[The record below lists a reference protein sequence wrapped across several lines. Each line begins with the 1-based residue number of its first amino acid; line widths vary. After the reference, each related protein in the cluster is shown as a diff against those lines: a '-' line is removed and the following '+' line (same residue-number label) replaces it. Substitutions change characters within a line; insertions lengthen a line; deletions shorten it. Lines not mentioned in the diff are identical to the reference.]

1 MKNIKISYIC
11 MGILLIIQ
19 FGIILYFAVNK
30 INYHPDEIFSY
41 GLANSTR
48 GPYFTSDEEYLDNW
62 HNTSYFREY
71 LTVQEEDKF
80 NYNYLIENQKKD
92 VHPPLYYVLLN
103 TVSSLT
109 PNIFSKWTGIGIN
122 ILCCFITSIILYKMC
137 IHIFLNRYIAI
148 LPCLL
153 WGGSIFCINSVLF
166 IRMYSLLTV
175 WTVLITWNI
184 LKFLH
189 CNKTKSRILVD
200 IYLTI
205 VLGFMT
211 QYYFIIY
218 LFFISFIFEVILFIK
233 KRFRDVILY
242 FTCCISAG
250 LTGALL
256 FPASI
261 EHLFG
266 SERGKGARD
275 RLFDIFIPDS
285 NLIAYLK
292 ILNKELLGG
301 GDFVYIIAAGL
312 IIAGAKIL
320 YSIIKLEVNKEMNDV
335 HITMDFN
342 VSRRPVIKETA
353 GIMEI
358 LIIIVSCSLYFI
370 IIAKISPYRVDRYIM
385 PIIPLLSLFCVWCM
399 VGIYKIF
406 IPNWKFHFMFIFI
419 MLFVLVSVNIIKINS
434 SEGKIQSYL
443 YSEAKEA
450 LQYAHEY
457 KGLNAVVVYGKVKAS
472 KVNVSVMELMQ
483 YEKVYISTDN
493 NISKMIKALQ
503 KENSKQPIIIYID
516 KECDDPFLVLRK
528 IKKSTSYKS
537 TQKIYTYGSFTIWKV
552 S

>member
-1 MKNIKISYIC
+1 M
-11 MGILLIIQ
+11 
-19 FGIILYFAVNK
+19 
-30 INYHPDEIFSY
+30 
-41 GLANSTR
+41 
-48 GPYFTSDEEYLDNW
+48 
-62 HNTSYFREY
+62 
-71 LTVQEEDKF
+71 
-80 NYNYLIENQKKD
+80 
-92 VHPPLYYVLLN
+92 
-103 TVSSLT
+103 
-109 PNIFSKWTGIGIN
+109 
-122 ILCCFITSIILYKMC
+122 
-137 IHIFLNRYIAI
+137 
-148 LPCLL
+148 
-153 WGGSIFCINSVLF
+153 
-166 IRMYSLLTV
+166 
-175 WTVLITWNI
+175 
-184 LKFLH
+184 
-189 CNKTKSRILVD
+189 
-200 IYLTI
+200 
-205 VLGFMT
+205 
-211 QYYFIIY
+211 
-218 LFFISFIFEVILFIK
+218 
-233 KRFRDVILY
+233 
-242 FTCCISAG
+242 
-250 LTGALL
+250 
-256 FPASI
+256 
-261 EHLFG
+261 
-266 SERGKGARD
+266 
-275 RLFDIFIPDS
+275 
-285 NLIAYLK
+285 
-292 ILNKELLGG
+292 GG

-419 MLFVLVSVNIIKINS
+419 MLSVLVSVNIIKINS